1 MAFLLR
7 NEIQRSP
14 VEKLPEAISTKD
26 VIAGEITVPPPLNT
40 FYENLLTTGG
50 DRSKKQP
57 ISDNKKRRIESLAHD
72 AIYAVSNGRIM
83 PAKQLL
89 LALSMKALTGR
100 RKVIE
105 LLNRYGHCVSYSVAE
120 EIETELIFSAMEK
133 SRLLPDGLH
142 QLPFLHTGVGFDNFD
157 LFVDTLTGKET
168 LHDTVG
174 IVYQDVPEITIQEN
188 LASSIVTSRPSF
200 QLQPAKKRRRA
211 LEEEDFHIVP
221 YHKSLKLK
229 SEDTVF
235 N

>member
-1 MAFLLR
+1 
-7 NEIQRSP
+7 
-14 VEKLPEAISTKD
+14 
-26 VIAGEITVPPPLNT
+26 
-40 FYENLLTTGG
+40 
-50 DRSKKQP
+50 
-57 ISDNKKRRIESLAHD
+57 
-72 AIYAVSNGRIM
+72 
-83 PAKQLL
+83 
-89 LALSMKALTGR
+89 MKALTGR

-211 LEEEDFHIVP
+211 LEKEDFHIVP

>member
-1 MAFLLR
+1 
-7 NEIQRSP
+7 
-14 VEKLPEAISTKD
+14 
-26 VIAGEITVPPPLNT
+26 
-40 FYENLLTTGG
+40 
-50 DRSKKQP
+50 
-57 ISDNKKRRIESLAHD
+57 
-72 AIYAVSNGRIM
+72 
-83 PAKQLL
+83 
-89 LALSMKALTGR
+89 
-100 RKVIE
+100 
-105 LLNRYGHCVSYSVAE
+105 
-120 EIETELIFSAMEK
+120 MEK